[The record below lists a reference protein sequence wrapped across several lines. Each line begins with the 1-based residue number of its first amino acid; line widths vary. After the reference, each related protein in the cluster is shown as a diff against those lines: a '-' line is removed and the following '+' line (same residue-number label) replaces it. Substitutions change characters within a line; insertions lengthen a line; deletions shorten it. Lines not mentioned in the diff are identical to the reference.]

1 MQIYICMIGKNCL
14 FKKSNPFT
22 LSQLVLIP
30 ESYEFLRDYD
40 FMMCQ
45 MPHMLTQSYICNC
58 EPEKASGSERNQWF
72 QSQGNHTVMLQ
83 DIETVLFFLP
93 LTFCLFPQSYI
104 FIGKLY
110 VCSKQMFV
118 FVYSVDIEN
127 SQKFGVISMLR
138 DDIDQSEYH

>member
-1 MQIYICMIGKNCL
+1 MKKKEKIFIGCKFTFACIGKNCL

-72 QSQGNHTVMLQ
+72 
-83 DIETVLFFLP
+83 
-93 LTFCLFPQSYI
+93 
-104 FIGKLY
+104 
-110 VCSKQMFV
+110 
-118 FVYSVDIEN
+118 
-127 SQKFGVISMLR
+127 
-138 DDIDQSEYH
+138 